1 MTSVARCFTY
11 LPPRC
16 TVPRKPAPLELA
28 GGKGLRQRVWDRIR
42 VRHAA
47 GADFALGDL
56 AIGAEC
62 TATVRDYIIGLERAG
77 YLRVARPAVG
87 TGPKAGRTPI
97 RYALARDAG
106 AEAPRVRRD
115 GSAVSTGLAQEQM
128 WRTLRLLKGDTNAR
142 ELAAHAS
149 TPAVP
154 VKESAA
160 ADYLNNLH
168 HAGYLRRTSAARITL
183 RNGGRV
189 RARYQLI
196 SNTGPRPPMVC
207 RADAVY
213 DPNLDKTVWV
223 RPVTEEDAIYGQ

>member
-1 MTSVARCFTY
+1 MA
-11 LPPRC
+11 
-16 TVPRKPAPLELA
+16 RKPAHLELA

-42 VRHAA
+42 IHHAH
-47 GADFALGDL
+47 GRDFALGDL
-56 AIGAEC
+56 VIGDEC
-62 TATVRDYIIGLERAG
+62 TATARDYVIGLERAG
-77 YLRVARPAVG
+77 YLKIAKDAVSA
-87 TGPKAGRTPI
+87 GPKAARTPI

-115 GSAVSTGLAQEQM
+115 GTLVTGGLAQEQM
-128 WRTLRLLKGDTNAR
+128 WRTLRMLKGDTNAR

-154 VKESAA
+154 VQETAA
-160 ADYLNNLH
+160 RDYLHNLH
-168 HAGYLRRTSAARITL
+168 CASYLRETKHGHGTGR
-183 RNGGRV
+183 GGV
-189 RARYQLI
+189 QSRYQLI

-213 DPNLDKTVWV
+213 DPNLGKTVWV

>member
-1 MTSVARCFTY
+1 MA
-11 LPPRC
+11 
-16 TVPRKPAPLELA
+16 RKPAHLELA

-42 VRHAA
+42 RLGKEGDAA
-47 GADFALGDL
+47 IGDL
-56 AIGAEC
+56 VVGDEC
-62 TATVRDYIIGLERAG
+62 TATARDYVIGLERAG
-77 YLRVARPAVG
+77 YLKIAQAAVG
-87 TGPKAGRTPI
+87 TGPLALRTPI

-115 GSAVSTGLAQEQM
+115 GTLVTTGLAQEQM
-128 WRTLRLLKGDTNAR
+128 WRTLRMLNGDINAR

-154 VKESAA
+154 VRENAA
-160 ADYLNNLH
+160 ADYLRNL
-168 HAGYLRRTSAARITL
+168 ACASYLRETRRGHGTGRGGVQARF
-183 RNGGRV
+183 
-189 RARYQLI
+189 QLI

-213 DPNLDKTVWV
+213 DPNLGKTVWV